1 MLPEEP
7 AMEARY
13 DSILATIGHTPVVRL
28 ARTGPGHVQ
37 LWAKL
42 EARNPAGSV
51 KDRLALGIIEDA
63 ERRGTL
69 RPGQTV
75 IEASSGNTGIA
86 LAMVCARKGYP
97 LVVVMAENFSVER
110 RRLMRFLGARVV
122 LTPAAEKGSGMM
134 RKAEELAARHGW
146 FLCRQFESPANA
158 EVHARTTAPE
168 ILSAFADAPLD
179 CFVAGC
185 GTGGTLQ
192 GVASVLKRERPGIRI
207 VACEPDTAPM
217 LSSGIA
223 QPRDGD
229 GRPSGSHPAFRP
241 HPMQGWSPDAVAL
254 LTEQAFAAGL
264 VDEVVPVNGHDAL
277 RVARELATQEGIL
290 TGITGGA
297 TLAGA
302 LAVAGRSPP
311 GTSILCLLPDT
322 GERYQSTPLFAD
334 VPTDMTDEELA
345 ISRSTPYA
353 RFDASPP
360 PVPPATP
367 APPATISPATADPEA
382 TAWLDEALSD
392 QTSPVVMFALE
403 WCEFCWSLRRLF
415 ARLGVPYRA
424 IDLDSAAWQP
434 DARGLRLRSVLTART
449 GMPTIP
455 QVFVGGELVG
465 GCTDVIKGLRDGD
478 LPSRLARHGIDID
491 LAGAPDPRS
500 FLPSWIQPRT

>member
-1 MLPEEP
+1 
-7 AMEARY
+7 
-13 DSILATIGHTPVVRL
+13 VN
-28 ARTGPGHVQ
+28 

-42 EARNPAGSV
+42 EARNPGGSV

-63 ERRGTL
+63 ERRGAL

-146 FLCRQFESPANA
+146 FLCRQFENPANA
-158 EVHARTTAPE
+158 AVHARTTAPE
-168 ILSAFADAPLD
+168 ILAAFADLPLD
-179 CFVAGC
+179 YFVAGC

-192 GVASVLKRERPGIRI
+192 GVASMLRRERPGTRI

-217 LSSGIA
+217 LASGLA
-223 QPRDGD
+223 QPRDAAGQ
-229 GRPSGSHPAFRP
+229 PAGSHPAFRP

-277 RVARELATQEGIL
+277 RVARELATREGIL

-297 TLAGA
+297 TVAGA
-302 LAVAGRSPP
+302 LALAERAPSGAN
-311 GTSILCLLPDT
+311 ILCLLPDT

-334 VPTDMTDEELA
+334 IPTDMTEEELA
-345 ISRSTPYA
+345 ISRSTASA
-353 RFDASPP
+353 RFDA
-360 PVPPATP
+360 P
-367 APPATISPATADPEA
+367 APAAPTPLPSAPAAADSEAEAWLAAALADPA
-382 TAWLDEALSD
+382 
-392 QTSPVVMFALE
+392 QPVLMFALE

-415 ARLGVPYRA
+415 ARLQVPYRA
-424 IDLDSAAWQP
+424 IDLDSVDYQR
-434 DARGLRLRSVLTART
+434 DDRGRRLRAALTAHT
-449 GMPTIP
+449 GLPTIP
-455 QVFVGGELVG
+455 QVFVGGALVG
-465 GCTDVIKGLRDGD
+465 GCTDVIEGLRSGD
-478 LPSRLARHGIDID
+478 LAPRLAARGIGID

-500 FLPSWIQPRT
+500 FLPNWIQPR

>member
-1 MLPEEP
+1 MGALH
-7 AMEARY
+7 
-13 DSILATIGHTPVVRL
+13 DSILATIGGTPVVRL
-28 ARTGPGHVQ
+28 ARTGPPHVQ

-42 EARNPAGSV
+42 EGRNPAGSV

-63 ERRGTL
+63 ERRGAL

-146 FLCRQFESPANA
+146 VLCRQFENPANA

-168 ILSAFADAPLD
+168 ILAAFAEAPLD
-179 CFVAGC
+179 YFVAGC

-192 GVASVLKRERPGIRI
+192 GVASVLKRERPGVRI

-223 QPRDGD
+223 QPRDGH
-229 GRPSGSHPAFRP
+229 GQPSGSHPSFRP

-264 VDEVVPVNGHDAL
+264 VDQVVPVNGHEAM
-277 RVARELATQEGIL
+277 RVARELAAREGVL

-297 TLAGA
+297 TVAGA
-302 LAVAGRSPP
+302 LAIAARAPAGA
-311 GTSILCLLPDT
+311 SILCLLPDT

-345 ISRSTPYA
+345 ISRSTPSA
-353 RFDASPP
+353 RFDVASMPASPP
-360 PVPPATP
+360 AATR
-367 APPATISPATADPEA
+367 AVAADPEA
-382 TAWLDEALSD
+382 TGWLDEAVGD
-392 QTSPVVMFALE
+392 ATTPVLMFALE

-415 ARLGVPYRA
+415 ARFGIPYRA

-434 DARGLRLRSVLTART
+434 DARGLRLRAALTART

-465 GCTDVIKGLRDGD
+465 GCTDVIEGLRAGD
-478 LPSRLARHGIDID
+478 LPSRLGRHGIDVD

-500 FLPSWIQPRT
+500 FLPSWIQPRN